1 MNPALSPIAQRRLAR
16 IRQLSEIE
24 YPADLPVVARRED
37 LAQAIAKHQ
46 VIIVCG
52 ETGSGK
58 TTQLPKICLNLGR
71 GVLGVIGHTQPRRVA
86 ARSVAARIAHELKS
100 ELGGLVGYKVRFND
114 KVSPDTCIKL
124 MTDGILLA
132 EVHSDPLLKN
142 YDTLIIDEAHERSL
156 NIDFL
161 LGYLRQLLPRRP
173 DLKLIIT
180 SATLDAERF
189 AKHFGGVTIAPL
201 SPSMADS
208 PSSSMRAA
216 GTRHAT
222 PSPTLPRRERE
233 LSSGAHEVSPS
244 PAGGGIREGVA
255 LRASTAP
262 VEGTE
267 KIKRHA
273 ALPETLRAHARE
285 LRTNATDAENLLWQL
300 LRRNQI
306 LDFGFRR
313 QHPLG
318 SYILDFYCHEAKLAI
333 ELDGGQHAEDVQLKH
348 DEKRSE
354 WLKEQ
359 GITVLRFWNNEVLTN
374 TEGVLQTVFDWL
386 SAHRP
391 TSKSSPSLIP
401 PPVGEGLNPALCNTS
416 PLSHRGRAGVGELS
430 INEAQSTSPQPAPI
444 LQVTGRTYPVEIRY
458 RPPQQNEEGD
468 LQDIPQAICGALD
481 ELSIGG
487 LKGDV
492 LVFLPGEREIRDTA
506 EALRKHQHKGIEILP
521 LFSRLSIAEQ
531 DRVFKPAAGY
541 RRVVLATN
549 VAETSLT
556 VPNIG
561 YVIDSGLARI
571 NRYSVRQKVEQLR
584 IENISRAAANQR
596 AGRCGRVMS
605 GVCIRLY
612 EEADFLQR
620 PEFTDAEIFRVSLA
634 TVILRLSALG
644 LGELEAFPFI
654 EPPGSRAIADGYQLL
669 IELGAMAES
678 VPPPQPSPEG
688 RGGLLSPNNGMR
700 TLPLP
705 PGEGWGGGSRVAKS
719 NSRQLTPL
727 GHELAKLPLDPK
739 VARLLLAGRQYH
751 CLNEILIIASALAL
765 QDPRDRP
772 AERREAAD
780 AAHQRFN
787 DERSD
792 FLAYLKLWVWFQE
805 AVKHKKTNKL
815 WATECRD
822 KFLSPIRLR
831 EWHELH
837 QQLHAQVSEMGMF
850 AAHSLD
856 VSPSNTSSPTLALP
870 RWERGLVKRSA
881 GFSPSPAG
889 GGIRVGEHSVAVK
902 QVVVSAQLATYEQIH
917 KALLTGLL
925 GNIGC
930 KGVEREPYYL
940 GPREIK
946 FFIASNSVLA
956 KKGAKWVVAAE
967 IVETTK
973 LFARCVA
980 RIEPEWLEEVGAHL
994 IKRSY
999 FDPHWEKKAAQ
1010 VAAWERSTLHGLV
1023 INPKKRVH
1031 YGPMNPAESRE
1042 VFIRE
1047 ALVNG
1052 EFNTQ
1057 APFFTHNQKLIAD
1070 IEALEHKARRPDVLV
1085 DDELIFAFYDARIPA
1100 GIHNGAAFE
1109 HWRKEA
1115 ECEQPR
1121 LLYLKKD
1128 DLMRHEAAGIT
1139 TEQFP
1144 PQLLMNK
1151 VSYALAYNF
1160 APGKSDDG
1168 VTLTV
1173 PQALLNQVS
1182 APRCEYLVPGILAE
1196 KIAQL
1201 VKSLPQKI
1209 RRHCVPVPEFAAAF
1223 CTAVQPSDTPLL
1235 PALARTIREQKQ
1247 LDVPLDAFRLEQLP
1261 AHLLM
1266 NFRVVDEHGRQLG
1279 MSRNFAQL
1287 RGEWAAKQVVG
1298 SPTLTHPPGGRE
1310 LVKRSAGF
1318 SPSPPGVTS
1327 DLAGVSGQP
1336 SRMASSSIRGI
1347 RVGEQPDH
1355 EVKKHTTWDFADFNP
1370 TRTEQRAGQTIT
1382 VFNALVD
1389 EGDAVSLQSFDTRE
1403 EAQAA
1408 HRLGLRRLFMLA
1420 LKEQVKYLEKN
1431 LPGLQAMA
1439 MQFRPFGSQQDMQRQ
1454 ILAVTFDRCC
1464 LNEPWPETEKEFAAR
1479 CKEAK
1484 ARLNLVAQEIARL
1497 VAAVLAEHHVLQKSL
1512 PQFKVHAQVQQDIR
1526 VQCDWLL
1533 GKEWVGRTPYE
1544 RLQHL
1549 PRYLKAINIRLE
1561 KLRAN
1566 PARDALSMSQ
1576 IQPLQQQ
1583 WQRRLSAQQG
1593 ENDARLDDFGWMMQ
1607 ELRVSLFAQELKTPV
1622 IVSVKRL
1629 EKMLAE
1635 MNR

>member
-1 MNPALSPIAQRRLAR
+1 MKPALSAIAQRRLAR
-16 IRQLSEIE
+16 IQQLSAIE
-24 YPADLPVVARRED
+24 YPADLPVVARREE
-37 LAQAIAKHQ
+37 LAQAIEKHQ
-46 VIIVCG
+46 VVIVCG

-58 TTQLPKICLNLGR
+58 TTQLPKICLSLGR

-86 ARSVAARIAHELKS
+86 ARSVGARIAQELKS

-132 EVHSDPLLKN
+132 EIHHDPLLKN
-142 YDTLIIDEAHERSL
+142 YDTIIIDEAHERSL

-189 AKHFGGVTIAPL
+189 SKHFFN
-201 SPSMADS
+201 
-208 PSSSMRAA
+208 
-216 GTRHAT
+216 
-222 PSPTLPRRERE
+222 
-233 LSSGAHEVSPS
+233 
-244 PAGGGIREGVA
+244 
-255 LRASTAP
+255 AP
-262 VEGTE
+262 V
-267 KIKRHA
+267 
-273 ALPETLRAHARE
+273 
-285 LRTNATDAENLLWQL
+285 
-300 LRRNQI
+300 
-306 LDFGFRR
+306 
-313 QHPLG
+313 
-318 SYILDFYCHEAKLAI
+318 
-333 ELDGGQHAEDVQLKH
+333 
-348 DEKRSE
+348 
-354 WLKEQ
+354 
-359 GITVLRFWNNEVLTN
+359 
-374 TEGVLQTVFDWL
+374 
-386 SAHRP
+386 
-391 TSKSSPSLIP
+391 
-401 PPVGEGLNPALCNTS
+401 
-416 PLSHRGRAGVGELS
+416 
-430 INEAQSTSPQPAPI
+430 
-444 LQVTGRTYPVEIRY
+444 LQVSGRTYPVEVRY

-468 LQDIPQAICGALD
+468 TQDVPQAVCSALD

-506 EALRKHQHKGIEILP
+506 EALRKHQHKGLEILP

-531 DRVFKPAAGY
+531 DRVFKPASGM

-584 IENISRAAANQR
+584 IENIARAAANQR

-620 PEFTDAEIFRVSLA
+620 PEFADAEIFRVSLA
-634 TVILRLSALG
+634 TVILRMSALG
-644 LGELEAFPFI
+644 LGEVEEFPFI
-654 EPPGSRAIADGYQLL
+654 EPPGSRAITDGYQLL
-669 IELGAMAES
+669 QELNAIDD
-678 VPPPQPSPEG
+678 
-688 RGGLLSPNNGMR
+688 
-700 TLPLP
+700 
-705 PGEGWGGGSRVAKS
+705 K
-719 NSRQLTPL
+719 RQLTPL

-772 AERREAAD
+772 SERREAAD

-792 FLAYLKLWVWFQE
+792 FLAYIKLWTWFQD
-805 AVKHKKTNKL
+805 AIKHKKTNKL
-815 WATECRD
+815 WANECRE
-822 KFLSPIRLR
+822 KFLSPLRLR

-837 QQLHAQVSEMGMF
+837 QQLHAQVSEMGMRF
-850 AAHSLD
+850 
-856 VSPSNTSSPTLALP
+856 N
-870 RWERGLVKRSA
+870 EQ
-881 GFSPSPAG
+881 PA
-889 GGIRVGEHSVAVK
+889 
-902 QVVVSAQLATYEQIH
+902 TFEQIH

-925 GNIGC
+925 GNIGTRA
-930 KGVEREPYYL
+930 VNEPYYL

-994 IKRSY
+994 MKRSY
-999 FDPHWEKKAAQ
+999 FDAHWEKKAAQ
-1010 VAAWERSTLHGLV
+1010 VAAWERSTLYGLL

-1031 YGPMNPAESRE
+1031 YGPMNPEESRE

-1057 APFFTHNQKLIAD
+1057 APFFAHNQKLIAD

-1085 DDELIFAFYDARIPA
+1085 DDDLIFAFYDQRIPA
-1100 GIHNGAAFE
+1100 GMHNGAAFE

-1115 ECEQPR
+1115 EREQPK

-1139 TEQFP
+1139 TEHFP
-1144 PQLLMNK
+1144 PQLLMNN

-1182 APRCEYLVPGILAE
+1182 AARCEYLVPGILAE
-1196 KIAQL
+1196 KIVQL
-1201 VKSLPQKI
+1201 VKSLPQKL

-1223 CTAVQPSDTPLL
+1223 CAAVKPSDTPLL
-1235 PALARTIREQKQ
+1235 QALARYIREQKQ
-1247 LDVPLDAFRLEQLP
+1247 IDVPLDAFRLEQLP
-1261 AHLLM
+1261 QHLLM

-1287 RGEWAAKQVVG
+1287 RGEWAPKQALAAASPVAKSAAPQQK
-1298 SPTLTHPPGGRE
+1298 PGGGERYTE
-1310 LVKRSAGF
+1310 WKFGDFKA
-1318 SPSPPGVTS
+1318 TS
-1327 DLAGVSGQP
+1327 
-1336 SRMASSSIRGI
+1336 
-1347 RVGEQPDH
+1347 
-1355 EVKKHTTWDFADFNP
+1355 
-1370 TRTEQRAGQTIT
+1370 TEQRAGQTIT

-1389 EGDAVSLQSFDTRE
+1389 AGDAVTLQSFDTQDVAR
-1403 EAQAA
+1403 AA
-1408 HRLGLRRLFMLA
+1408 HRLGLRRMFMLA

-1431 LPGLQAMA
+1431 LPGLQAMS
-1439 MQFRPFGSQQDMQRQ
+1439 MQFLPFGSQQDLQRQ
-1454 ILAVTFDRCC
+1454 ILGVTFDRCC
-1464 LNEPWPETEKEFAAR
+1464 LNDPWPENEKEFATR
-1479 CKEAK
+1479 CKDAK

-1497 VAAVLAEHHVLQKSL
+1497 VGAVLTEYQALQKTL
-1512 PQFKVHAQVQQDIR
+1512 PGFKAHGQVLQDIR
-1526 VQCDWLL
+1526 QQLENLL
-1533 GKEWVGRTPYE
+1533 GREWVARTPFE
-1544 RLQHL
+1544 RMQHM
-1549 PRYLKAINIRLE
+1549 PRYLKAINVRLE
-1561 KLRAN
+1561 KLRGN
-1566 PARDALSMSQ
+1566 PARDAQNMAQ
-1576 IQPLQQQ
+1576 MAPLLQQ

-1593 ENDARLDDFGWMMQ
+1593 EPDARLEDFGWMVQ
-1607 ELRVSLFAQELKTPV
+1607 ELRVSLYAQELKTPV

-1629 EKMLAE
+1629 EKILAGLS
-1635 MNR
+1635 

>member
-1 MNPALSPIAQRRLAR
+1 MNPALSNIAQRRLAR
-16 IRQLSEIE
+16 IQQLSAIE

-37 LAQAIAKHQ
+37 IAQAIEKHQ
-46 VIIVCG
+46 VVIVCG

-58 TTQLPKICLNLGR
+58 TTQLPKICLSLGR

-86 ARSVAARIAHELKS
+86 ARSVAARIAQELKS

-132 EVHSDPLLKN
+132 EIHHDPLLKN

-173 DLKLIIT
+173 DLKVIIT
-180 SATLDAERF
+180 SATIDAERF
-189 AKHFGGVTIAPL
+189 SKHFL
-201 SPSMADS
+201 N
-208 PSSSMRAA
+208 
-216 GTRHAT
+216 
-222 PSPTLPRRERE
+222 
-233 LSSGAHEVSPS
+233 
-244 PAGGGIREGVA
+244 
-255 LRASTAP
+255 AP
-262 VEGTE
+262 V
-267 KIKRHA
+267 
-273 ALPETLRAHARE
+273 
-285 LRTNATDAENLLWQL
+285 
-300 LRRNQI
+300 
-306 LDFGFRR
+306 
-313 QHPLG
+313 
-318 SYILDFYCHEAKLAI
+318 
-333 ELDGGQHAEDVQLKH
+333 
-348 DEKRSE
+348 
-354 WLKEQ
+354 
-359 GITVLRFWNNEVLTN
+359 
-374 TEGVLQTVFDWL
+374 
-386 SAHRP
+386 
-391 TSKSSPSLIP
+391 
-401 PPVGEGLNPALCNTS
+401 
-416 PLSHRGRAGVGELS
+416 
-430 INEAQSTSPQPAPI
+430 
-444 LQVTGRTYPVEIRY
+444 LQVSGRTYPVEVRY

-468 LQDIPQAICGALD
+468 TQDVPQAICSALD

-487 LKGDV
+487 LRGDV

-521 LFSRLSIAEQ
+521 LYSRLSIAEQ
-531 DRVFKPAAGY
+531 DRVFKPASGM

-584 IENISRAAANQR
+584 IENIARAAANQR

-605 GVCIRLY
+605 GICIRLY
-612 EEADFLQR
+612 EEADFLLR

-634 TVILRLSALG
+634 TVILRMSALG
-644 LGELEAFPFI
+644 LGEVEAFPFI

-669 IELGAMAES
+669 QELNAIDD
-678 VPPPQPSPEG
+678 
-688 RGGLLSPNNGMR
+688 
-700 TLPLP
+700 
-705 PGEGWGGGSRVAKS
+705 K
-719 NSRQLTPL
+719 RQLTPL

-792 FLAYLKLWVWFQE
+792 FLAYIKLWAWFQE

-815 WATECRD
+815 WAQECRE

-831 EWHELH
+831 EWHELY
-837 QQLHAQVSEMGMF
+837 QQLHAQVSEMGMRF
-850 AAHSLD
+850 NEQ
-856 VSPSNTSSPTLALP
+856 P
-870 RWERGLVKRSA
+870 
-881 GFSPSPAG
+881 
-889 GGIRVGEHSVAVK
+889 
-902 QVVVSAQLATYEQIH
+902 ATYEQIH

-930 KGVEREPYYL
+930 RSTSEPHYL

-956 KKGAKWVVAAE
+956 KKGAKWVFAAE

-973 LFARCVA
+973 LFARCMA

-999 FDPHWEKKAAQ
+999 FDAHWEKKAAQ
-1010 VAAWERSTLHGLV
+1010 VAAWERSTLFGLL

-1031 YGPMNPAESRE
+1031 YGPMQPEESRE
-1042 VFIRE
+1042 VFIRQ

-1052 EFNTQ
+1052 EFNTL
-1057 APFFTHNQKLIAD
+1057 APFFAHNQKMIED
-1070 IEALEHKARRPDVLV
+1070 IEALEHKSRRPDVLV
-1085 DDELIFAFYDARIPA
+1085 DDELIFAFYDQRIPA
-1100 GIHNGAAFE
+1100 GMHNGAAFE
-1109 HWRKEA
+1109 KWRKEA
-1115 ECEQPR
+1115 EREQPK

-1139 TEQFP
+1139 TEHFP
-1144 PQLLMNK
+1144 PQMVMNN
-1151 VSYALAYNF
+1151 VSYAMAYNF
-1160 APGKSDDG
+1160 APGKNDDG

-1182 APRCEYLVPGILAE
+1182 AARCEYLVPGVLAE
-1196 KIAQL
+1196 KVAQL
-1201 VKSLPQKI
+1201 VKSLPQKL
-1209 RRHCVPVPEFAAAF
+1209 RRNCVPVPEFAAFFAGS
-1223 CTAVQPSDTPLL
+1223 VKPSDTPLL
-1235 PALARTIREQKQ
+1235 QALARFIREQRQ
-1247 LDVPLDAFRLEQLP
+1247 IEVPLDAFRLEQLP
-1261 AHLLM
+1261 PHLLM

-1279 MSRNFAQL
+1279 MSRNFAAL
-1287 RGEWAAKQVVG
+1287 RGEWAPKQAVVTSSPVAKQAVAQAKTSG
-1298 SPTLTHPPGGRE
+1298 ERYTEWRFGDFPAT
-1310 LVKRSAGF
+1310 RS
-1318 SPSPPGVTS
+1318 
-1327 DLAGVSGQP
+1327 
-1336 SRMASSSIRGI
+1336 
-1347 RVGEQPDH
+1347 
-1355 EVKKHTTWDFADFNP
+1355 
-1370 TRTEQRAGQTIT
+1370 EQRAGQTIT

-1403 EAQAA
+1403 EAQAV
-1408 HRLGLRRLFMLA
+1408 HRAGLRRLFMLA

-1431 LPGLQAMA
+1431 LPGLQAMT
-1439 MQFRPFGSQQDMQRQ
+1439 MQFLPFGSQQDLQRQ
-1454 ILAVTFDRCC
+1454 IIAVTFDRCS
-1464 LNEPWPETEKEFAAR
+1464 LNEPLPETEKAFAER
-1479 CKEAK
+1479 CKDAK
-1484 ARLNLVAQEIARL
+1484 GRLNLVAQEIARL
-1497 VAAVLAEHHVLQKSL
+1497 VAAVLADHHALQKAL
-1512 PQFKVHAQVQQDIR
+1512 PQFKAHAQVLQDIR
-1526 VQCDWLL
+1526 SQCEWLL

-1544 RLQHL
+1544 RMQHM
-1549 PRYLKAINIRLE
+1549 PRYLKAINVRLE
-1561 KLRAN
+1561 KLKAN
-1566 PARDALSMSQ
+1566 PARDAQNLAQMN
-1576 IQPLQQQ
+1576 PLLQQ
-1583 WQRRLSAQQG
+1583 WGRKLSAQQG
-1593 ENDARLDDFGWMMQ
+1593 EVDVRLTDFGWMVQ

>member
-1 MNPALSPIAQRRLAR
+1 MNPALSSIAQRRLAR
-16 IRQLSEIE
+16 IQQLSAIE

-37 LAQAIAKHQ
+37 IAQAIEKSQ
-46 VIIVCG
+46 VVIVCG

-58 TTQLPKICLNLGR
+58 TTQLPKICLSLGR

-86 ARSVAARIAHELKS
+86 ARSVAARIAQELKS

-114 KVSPDTCIKL
+114 KVSPDTCVKL

-132 EVHSDPLLKN
+132 EIHHDPLLKN
-142 YDTLIIDEAHERSL
+142 YDTIIIDEAHERSL

-173 DLKLIIT
+173 DLKVIIT
-180 SATLDAERF
+180 SATIDAERF
-189 AKHFGGVTIAPL
+189 AKHFAGSVATLTEGSLTPTPLPAGEGLKPDEAGLNSASCSNSLSPRERAGVREPSRQHAPL
-201 SPSMADS
+201 
-208 PSSSMRAA
+208 
-216 GTRHAT
+216 
-222 PSPTLPRRERE
+222 
-233 LSSGAHEVSPS
+233 
-244 PAGGGIREGVA
+244 
-255 LRASTAP
+255 
-262 VEGTE
+262 
-267 KIKRHA
+267 
-273 ALPETLRAHARE
+273 PESLLTHARE
-285 LRTNATDAENLLWQL
+285 LRKNTTDAEQLLWSL
-300 LRRNQI
+300 LRDRQV
-306 LDFGFRR
+306 LDAKFRR
-313 QHPLG
+313 QHPMG
-318 SYILDFYCHEAKLAI
+318 SYILDFYCHEAQLAV
-333 ELDGGQHAEDVQLKH
+333 ELDGGQHGEDAQLKH
-348 DEKRSE
+348 DEKRSV

-359 GITVLRFWNNEVLTN
+359 GVTVLRFWNNEALAN
-374 TEGVLQTVFDWL
+374 TEGMLQVVYEWL
-386 SAHRP
+386 SANGP
-391 TSKSSPSLIP
+391 TSKPSLTPTLSQGEREFERRAEFSPS
-401 PPVGEGLNPALCNTS
+401 PA
-416 PLSHRGRAGVGELS
+416 GRGVGVREQS
-430 INEAQSTSPQPAPI
+430 VNEAQSQNLKPAPI
-444 LQVTGRTYPVEIRY
+444 IQVSGRTYPVEVRY

-468 LQDIPQAICGALD
+468 TQDVPQAICSALD

-487 LKGDV
+487 LRGDV

-521 LFSRLSIAEQ
+521 LYSRLSIAEQ
-531 DRVFKPAAGY
+531 DRVFKPASGM

-584 IENISRAAANQR
+584 IENIARAAANQR

-605 GVCIRLY
+605 GICIRLY
-612 EEADFLQR
+612 EEADFLLR

-634 TVILRLSALG
+634 TVILRMSALG
-644 LGELEAFPFI
+644 LGEVEEFPFI

-669 IELGAMAES
+669 QELNAIDD
-678 VPPPQPSPEG
+678 
-688 RGGLLSPNNGMR
+688 
-700 TLPLP
+700 
-705 PGEGWGGGSRVAKS
+705 K
-719 NSRQLTPL
+719 RQLTPL

-751 CLNEILIIASALAL
+751 CLDEILIIASALAL

-772 AERREAAD
+772 ADKREAAD

-792 FLAYLKLWVWFQE
+792 FLAYIKLWAWFQE

-815 WATECRD
+815 WAQECRE

-831 EWHELH
+831 EWHELY
-837 QQLHAQVSEMGMF
+837 QQLHAQVSEMGLFGASSNVGSLTPPPLPMGEGLKP
-850 AAHSLD
+850 ALHSNSL
-856 VSPSNTSSPTLALP
+856 SPRERAGVRESSVNAALP
-870 RWERGLVKRSA
+870 
-881 GFSPSPAG
+881 
-889 GGIRVGEHSVAVK
+889 
-902 QVVVSAQLATYEQIH
+902 ATYEQIH

-930 KGVEREPYYL
+930 RSTSEPHYL

-956 KKGAKWVVAAE
+956 KKGAKWVFAAE

-973 LFARCVA
+973 LFARCMA

-999 FDPHWEKKAAQ
+999 FDAHWEKKAAQ
-1010 VAAWERSTLHGLV
+1010 VAAWERSTLFGLL

-1031 YGPMNPAESRE
+1031 YGPMNPEESRE
-1042 VFIRE
+1042 VFIRQ

-1052 EFNTQ
+1052 EFNTL
-1057 APFFTHNQKLIAD
+1057 APFFAHNQKMIED
-1070 IEALEHKARRPDVLV
+1070 IEALEHKSRRPDVLV
-1085 DDELIFAFYDARIPA
+1085 DDELIFAFYDQRIPA
-1100 GIHNGAAFE
+1100 GMHNGAAFE
-1109 HWRKEA
+1109 KWRKEA
-1115 ECEQPR
+1115 EREQPK

-1144 PQLLMNK
+1144 PQMVMNN
-1151 VSYALAYNF
+1151 VSYAMAYNF

-1182 APRCEYLVPGILAE
+1182 AARCEYLVPGVLAE
-1196 KIAQL
+1196 KVAQL
-1201 VKSLPQKI
+1201 VKSLPQKL
-1209 RRHCVPVPEFAAAF
+1209 RRNCVPVPEFAAFFAGS
-1223 CTAVQPSDTPLL
+1223 VKPSDTPLL
-1235 PALARTIREQKQ
+1235 QALARFIREQRQ
-1247 LDVPLDAFRLEQLP
+1247 IDVPPDAFRLEQLP
-1261 AHLLM
+1261 PHLLM

-1279 MSRNFAQL
+1279 MSRNFAAL
-1287 RGEWAAKQVVG
+1287 RGEWAVKKLEG
-1298 SPTLTHPPGGRE
+1298 SLTLAPLPKGEGLKTARNSDSLSPRE
-1310 LVKRSAGF
+1310 R
-1318 SPSPPGVTS
+1318 
-1327 DLAGVSGQP
+1327 AGV
-1336 SRMASSSIRGI
+1336 RESSELPR
-1347 RVGEQPDH
+1347 
-1355 EVKKHTTWDFADFNP
+1355 HTTWDFNDFP
-1370 TRTEQRAGQTIT
+1370 VTRTEQRAGQTIT

-1403 EAQAA
+1403 EAQAVHHA
-1408 HRLGLRRLFMLA
+1408 GLRRLFMLA
-1420 LKEQVKYLEKN
+1420 LKEQVKYLEKS

-1439 MQFRPFGSQQDMQRQ
+1439 MQFLPFGSQQDLQRQ
-1454 ILAVTFDRCC
+1454 IIAVTFDRCS
-1464 LNEPWPETEKEFAAR
+1464 LNEPLPETEKAFAER
-1479 CKEAK
+1479 CKDAK
-1484 ARLNLVAQEIARL
+1484 GRLNLVAQEIARL
-1497 VAAVLAEHHVLQKSL
+1497 VAAVLADHHALQKAL
-1512 PQFKVHAQVQQDIR
+1512 PQFKAHSQVLQDIR
-1526 VQCDWLL
+1526 SQCEWLL

-1544 RLQHL
+1544 RMQHM
-1549 PRYLKAINIRLE
+1549 PRYLKAINVRLE
-1561 KLRAN
+1561 KLKAN
-1566 PARDALSMSQ
+1566 PARDAQNLAQMN
-1576 IQPLQQQ
+1576 PLLQQ
-1583 WQRRLSAQQG
+1583 WGRKLSAQQG
-1593 ENDARLDDFGWMMQ
+1593 EVDARLTDFGWMVQ

>member
-1 MNPALSPIAQRRLAR
+1 MNAVLSASAQRRLVR
-16 IRQLSEIE
+16 IQQLSAIE
-24 YPADLPVVARRED
+24 YPADLPVVARREE
-37 LAQAIAKHQ
+37 LAQAIAQNQ
-46 VIIVCG
+46 VVIVCG

-58 TTQLPKICLNLGR
+58 TTQLPKICLSLGR

-86 ARSVAARIAHELKS
+86 ARSVGARIAHELKS
-100 ELGGLVGYKVRFND
+100 EFGGLVGYKVRFND
-114 KVSPDTCIKL
+114 KVSSDTCIKL

-132 EVHSDPLLKN
+132 EIHHDPNLKQ
-142 YDTLIIDEAHERSL
+142 YDTIIIDEAHERSL

-189 AKHFGGVTIAPL
+189 AKHF
-201 SPSMADS
+201 
-208 PSSSMRAA
+208 SS
-216 GTRHAT
+216 
-222 PSPTLPRRERE
+222 
-233 LSSGAHEVSPS
+233 
-244 PAGGGIREGVA
+244 
-255 LRASTAP
+255 AP
-262 VEGTE
+262 V
-267 KIKRHA
+267 
-273 ALPETLRAHARE
+273 
-285 LRTNATDAENLLWQL
+285 
-300 LRRNQI
+300 
-306 LDFGFRR
+306 
-313 QHPLG
+313 
-318 SYILDFYCHEAKLAI
+318 
-333 ELDGGQHAEDVQLKH
+333 
-348 DEKRSE
+348 
-354 WLKEQ
+354 
-359 GITVLRFWNNEVLTN
+359 
-374 TEGVLQTVFDWL
+374 
-386 SAHRP
+386 
-391 TSKSSPSLIP
+391 
-401 PPVGEGLNPALCNTS
+401 
-416 PLSHRGRAGVGELS
+416 
-430 INEAQSTSPQPAPI
+430 
-444 LQVTGRTYPVEIRY
+444 LQVTGRTYPVEVRY

-468 LQDIPQAICGALD
+468 TENVPQAICSALD
-481 ELSIGG
+481 ELNIGG
-487 LKGDV
+487 LRGDV

-531 DRVFKPAAGY
+531 DKVFKPASGM

-571 NRYSVRQKVEQLR
+571 NRYSMRQKVEQLR
-584 IENISRAAANQR
+584 IEKISRAAANQR
-596 AGRCGRVMS
+596 AGRCGRVMN

-612 EEADFLQR
+612 EEADFLLR

-634 TVILRLSALG
+634 TVILRMSALDI
-644 LGELEAFPFI
+644 GEVEKFPFI

-669 IELGAMAES
+669 QELNAID
-678 VPPPQPSPEG
+678 
-688 RGGLLSPNNGMR
+688 GM
-700 TLPLP
+700 
-705 PGEGWGGGSRVAKS
+705 
-719 NSRQLTPL
+719 RQLTSL
-727 GHELAKLPLDPK
+727 GTELAKLPLDPK

-751 CLNEILIIASALAL
+751 CLSEILIIASALAL

-772 AERREAAD
+772 SERREAAD

-792 FLAYLKLWVWFQE
+792 FLAYLKLWAWFRE
-805 AVKHKKTNKL
+805 AVKHKKSNKL
-815 WATECRD
+815 WANACRE
-822 KFLSPIRLR
+822 KFLSPLRLR

-837 QQLHAQVSEMGMF
+837 QQLHAQMAEMGMRF
-850 AAHSLD
+850 ND
-856 VSPSNTSSPTLALP
+856 RP
-870 RWERGLVKRSA
+870 
-881 GFSPSPAG
+881 
-889 GGIRVGEHSVAVK
+889 
-902 QVVVSAQLATYEQIH
+902 ATYEQIH

-930 KGVEREPYYL
+930 RSMTEPHYL

-980 RIEPEWLEEVGAHL
+980 RIEPEWLEEVGAHM

-999 FDPHWEKKAAQ
+999 FNPHWEKKAAQ
-1010 VAAWERSTLHGLV
+1010 VAAWERSTLYGLV

-1031 YGPMNPAESRE
+1031 YGIMNPEESRE

-1057 APFFTHNQKLIAD
+1057 APFFAHNRKLIAD
-1070 IEALEHKARRPDVLV
+1070 IEALEHKSRRPDVLV
-1085 DDELIFAFYDARIPA
+1085 DDELIFAFYDERIPA
-1100 GIHNGAAFE
+1100 GIHNGVDFE
-1109 HWRKEA
+1109 KWRKEA
-1115 ECEQPR
+1115 ER
-1121 LLYLKKD
+1121 DNFKLLYLKKD

-1144 PQLLMNK
+1144 PQMEMNN
-1151 VSYALAYNF
+1151 VSYSLAYNF

-1182 APRCEYLVPGILAE
+1182 AARCEYLVPGILAE
-1196 KIAQL
+1196 KVTQL
-1201 VKSLPQKI
+1201 VKSLPQKL
-1209 RRHCVPVPEFAAAF
+1209 RRHCVPVPEFAMAF
-1223 CTAVQPSDTPLL
+1223 CAAVQLSDIPLL
-1235 PALARTIREQKQ
+1235 QALARYIREQKQ
-1247 LDVPLDAFRLEQLP
+1247 IDVPLDAFRLEQLP

-1287 RGEWAAKQVVG
+1287 RGEWTPKQTIAPAPTAKHAAPQQKSDG
-1298 SPTLTHPPGGRE
+1298 
-1310 LVKRSAGF
+1310 KRYA
-1318 SPSPPGVTS
+1318 
-1327 DLAGVSGQP
+1327 
-1336 SRMASSSIRGI
+1336 
-1347 RVGEQPDH
+1347 
-1355 EVKKHTTWDFADFNP
+1355 TWDFGDFNP
-1370 TRTEQRAGQTIT
+1370 ASTEQRAGQTIT

-1389 EGDAVSLQSFDTRE
+1389 EGDAVSVQCFDTRDM
-1403 EAQAA
+1403 ARIA
-1408 HRLGLRRLFMLA
+1408 HRAGLRRMFMLA

-1431 LPGLQAMA
+1431 LPDLQTMA
-1439 MQFRPFGSQQDMQRQ
+1439 LQFMQFGSQQDLQRQ

-1497 VAAVLAEHHVLQKSL
+1497 VGAVLAEHQSLQKAL
-1512 PQFKVHAQVQQDIR
+1512 PGYKAHPQVMQDIR
-1526 VQCDWLL
+1526 QQLEGLL
-1533 GKEWVGRTPYE
+1533 RREWVGRTPYE
-1544 RLQHL
+1544 RMQHM
-1549 PRYLKAINIRLE
+1549 PRYLKAINVRLG
-1561 KLRAN
+1561 KLRNN
-1566 PARDALSMSQ
+1566 PARDAQCMAQ
-1576 IQPLQQQ
+1576 MNPLLQQ
-1583 WQRRLSAQQG
+1583 WQRRLSAQQN
-1593 ENDARLDDFGWMMQ
+1593 ETDARLEDFGWMLQ

-1629 EKMLAE
+1629 EKILAGLD
-1635 MNR
+1635 